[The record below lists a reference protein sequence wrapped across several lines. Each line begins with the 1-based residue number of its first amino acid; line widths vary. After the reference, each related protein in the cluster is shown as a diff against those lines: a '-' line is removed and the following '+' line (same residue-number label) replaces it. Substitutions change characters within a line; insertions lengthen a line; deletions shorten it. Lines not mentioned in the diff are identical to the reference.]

1 MVLSRLD
8 SMVEQEIKHYGIPGM
23 KWGVRKFIER
33 QEKGKTHRDRLQ
45 NKYLEKGYSKE
56 EASKRAANRIR
67 AEKALA
73 IAGGVTLAAAF
84 TGRATYQA
92 VKKHNRIKRQEKQ
105 EKAKRTRI
113 YDRSSGNYWHL
124 KKELTNKQWL
134 EVNKRKKAGEKT
146 GDILTS
152 MKVLKK

>member
-1 MVLSRLD
+1 MHRNYDEEYDDELY
-8 SMVEQEIKHYGIPGM
+8 HYGRQGM
-23 KWGVRKFIER
+23 KWGQHVYAMAKNVASRAAK
-33 QEKGKTHRDRLQ
+33 
-45 NKYLEKGYSKE
+45 S
-56 EASKRAANRIR
+56 ASKNLKTGTKFLKDNPQFAYGV
-67 AEKALA
+67 ALP
-73 IAGGVTLAAAF
+73 AAAF
-84 TGRATYQA
+84 AGRATYQA

-146 GDILTS
+146 GDILKS

>member
-1 MVLSRLD
+1 MYNEHEYDYRDDELYHHGRKGQKW
-8 SMVEQEIKHYGIPGM
+8 EQHIFSTAKN
-23 KWGVRKFIER
+23 VATR
-33 QEKGKTHRDRLQ
+33 
-45 NKYLEKGYSKE
+45 
-56 EASKRAANRIR
+56 AAKRAVANATPAVKMLNKHGKQGIQFLKDNPQF
-67 AEKALA
+67 AYGVALP
-73 IAGGVTLAAAF
+73 AAAF
-84 TGRATYQA
+84 AGRATYQA

-134 EVNKRKKAGEKT
+134 EVNKRKKAVEKT
-146 GDILTS
+146 GDILKS